1 MVDDPITLARGHSR
15 SHSGSEHYLSEHL
28 LSVQAMAAEF
38 AKWLSFQ
45 SLDGRGAETAT
56 LIAGLIGVFH
66 DAAKASEAFQ
76 RYLAA
81 IDAGTTP
88 VRTIHAG
95 PSAVAAWEWV
105 LLAMT
110 GAHQGLTKAAASL
123 HAERA
128 FSLYEV
134 LLPVDGHHAGLG
146 AAATCIQKLEGLR
159 KRPEAAEAAV
169 AALRFLK
176 ATGLLPIR
184 PPFFPPLEGTHRDMF
199 IRMVSSAAF
208 DADRLDTETHFRPQ
222 ASGLRTNWMDIR
234 EVAERF
240 GRNQWEL
247 LAGVER
253 MVQEGSVSR
262 VVADARVE
270 LHRDAID
277 AAGEA
282 GFYRMEA
289 PTGSGKTRA
298 YMAFASRCIFDHGFR
313 RIIIALPFT
322 SIIDQTAQ
330 TLKEILETGGSPP
343 AVLEHHSTAD
353 LGDDEWQGRTA
364 YRLAEENWDAPVV
377 ITTFVQLF
385 ESLLANRP
393 GRMRK
398 LHNIARS
405 IIVLDEVQAFPV
417 GLLDTTM
424 DVLRS
429 LAEDCGC
436 VVLLSTA
443 TQPPYEARIPT
454 IRGLKVREVSKR
466 PDHLTRALR
475 RVRYDI
481 LGTPSAPLMV
491 DDIAGMALQRP
502 QSLVVANT
510 RRDAAAIV
518 NSMSN
523 DMPGEA
529 ESLYSLSSSLCPA
542 HRKQVI
548 TTVAAR
554 LDAKAPVHLVS
565 TQVIEA
571 GVDLDFPWGAR
582 AFGPL
587 GSIVQT
593 AGRVNRNGTLEV
605 AGRAVLGTLV
615 VFHLKGG
622 NLPPGEYTQATNILL
637 RLLPCAPRLVG
648 PAGEDLGLDL
658 SDPDFMRRYYGA
670 LIESGTDAHGIQ
682 YLRQKLDFPEVA
694 ERYRLIPEEQ
704 AAVCVD
710 WNGVGHAALAK
721 LLREPSRTAYRQVQ
735 QYIVQIPLS
744 KKQDV
749 LDAGLADD
757 TACGIM
763 RWTGRYDD
771 RMGILL

>member
-15 SHSGSEHYLSEHL
+15 NHRGGEHYLADHL
-28 LSVQAMAAEF
+28 SSVQLTAAEF
-38 AKWLSFQ
+38 AKWLHFRRS
-45 SLDGRGAETAT
+45 DGRGAEIAS
-56 LIAGLIGVFH
+56 LVAGLIAIFH

-95 PSAVAAWEWV
+95 PSAVASWEWV
-105 LLAMT
+105 LLAMM
-110 GAHQGLTKAAASL
+110 GARQGVSKAVASL

-134 LLPVDGHHAGLG
+134 LLPVEGHHAGLG
-146 AAATCIQKLEGLR
+146 AASTCVQRLEGLR
-159 KRPEAAEAAV
+159 TSPEAAEAAV

-176 ATGLLPIR
+176 ATGLLPTR
-184 PPFFPPLEGTHRDMF
+184 LPFFPPLEGTRRDMF

-208 DADRLDTETHFRPQ
+208 DADRLDTENHFRPH
-222 ASGLRTNWMDIR
+222 AKGLRSNWMSIR

-240 GRNQWEL
+240 GQNQQEL
-247 LAGVER
+247 LARVEP
-253 MVQEGSVSR
+253 MVQEGRVSR

-270 LHRDAID
+270 LHRNAVD

-282 GFYRMEA
+282 GLYRMEA

-298 YMAFASRCIFDHGFR
+298 YMAFASQCVLDHGFR

-330 TLKEILETGGSPP
+330 TLKEILEAGGSPL

-398 LHNIARS
+398 LHNMARS
-405 IIVLDEVQAFPV
+405 VIVLDEVQALPV

-424 DVLRS
+424 DVLHS
-429 LAEDCGC
+429 LVEDCGC
-436 VVLLSTA
+436 IVLFSTA
-443 TQPPYEARIPT
+443 TQPPYEAKMPSL
-454 IRGLKVREVSKR
+454 RGMPVREITKR
-466 PDHLTRALR
+466 PHHLTKELR
-475 RVRYDI
+475 RVRYDL
-481 LGTPSAPLMV
+481 LGTPSVPLTV
-491 DDIAGMALQRP
+491 GDIAGMTLQRP
-502 QSLVVANT
+502 QSLVVTNT
-510 RRDAAAIV
+510 RRDATAIFDI
-518 NSMSN
+518 MA
-523 DMPGEA
+523 DQPGKV
-529 ESLYSLSSSLCPA
+529 ESLYYLSSSLCPA

-548 TTVAAR
+548 ATVAAC
-554 LDAKAPVHLVS
+554 LDAKAPIHLVS

-593 AGRVNRNGTLEV
+593 AGRVNRNGMLKE
-605 AGRAVLGTLV
+605 AGNPVLGTLA
-615 VFHLKGG
+615 VFHLEGG
-622 NLPPGEYTQATNILL
+622 KLPPGEYTQAANILL
-637 RLLPCAPRLVG
+637 RLLPNAPRLVG
-648 PAGEDLGLDL
+648 RDGEDMGLDL

-670 LIESGTDAHGIQ
+670 LIEFGTDARGIQ
-682 YLRQKLDFPEVA
+682 DLRRKLDFSEVA
-694 ERYRLIPEEQ
+694 ERYRLIPDDQ
-704 AAVCVD
+704 VAVCID
-710 WNGVGHAALAK
+710 WEGRGHAALAK
-721 LLREPSRTAYRQVQ
+721 LLKESSRVAFRQCQ

-763 RWTGRYDD
+763 RWAGGYDGRL
-771 RMGILL
+771 GILL